1 MTNDPTAIPH
11 RTTPRLVERPW
22 GGRRL
27 GDFVDTPLPGPG
39 PFGEA
44 WLAGPDAVV
53 AAGPAA
59 GATIG
64 SLARRH
70 GAAFVGTAPAD
81 RFGDRMP
88 LLVKLLDAAEPLSV
102 QVHPDDAYALRE
114 EAASGHLGKDEAWL
128 VLAAQPGAVVSWGWR
143 RDVDADEVRR
153 AAEGGDLGALLRE
166 EPVSPGDVI
175 VNEAGVVHAVGAGV
189 LLYEVQQASD
199 LTYRLYDY
207 GRLGLDGRPRP
218 LHVDA
223 ALAVARLT
231 PGDRPAPPARA
242 LAPGRTRLAHTRSFV
257 LERWEVGGDAPAQ
270 QDWTVEERSLEVWT
284 VLSGSAELVAGGV
297 TLELA
302 TGGTAVVPAGV
313 GPAGWRGAAVLA
325 RSTA

>member
-1 MTNDPTAIPH
+1 MTHDPTTIPH

-22 GGRRL
+22 GGVRL
-27 GDFVDTPLPGPG
+27 ADLVDAPHPGAG

-44 WLAGPDAVV
+44 WLAGPDTVV
-53 AAGPAA
+53 ADGPAA
-59 GATIG
+59 GATLE

-70 GAAFVGTAPAD
+70 GAAFVGTAPAA

-128 VLAAQPGAVVSWGWR
+128 ILEAESGATVSWGWR
-143 RDVDADEVRR
+143 RAVDADEVRR
-153 AAEGGDLGALLRE
+153 AASGGDLGALLRE

-199 LTYRLYDY
+199 LTYRLYDH
-207 GRLGLDGRPRP
+207 GRVGLDGRPRP

-231 PGDRPAPPARA
+231 PGDRPAPRARPV
-242 LAPGRTRLAHTRSFV
+242 APGRTRLAHTRSFC
-257 LERWEVGGDAPAQ
+257 LERWEVGGDAPARQ
-270 QDWTVEERSLEVWT
+270 AWAVEERSLEVWT
-284 VLSGSAELVAGGV
+284 VLSGSAELAAGGV
-297 TLELA
+297 ALELA
-302 TGGTAVVPAGV
+302 SGGTVVVPAGV
-313 GPAGWRGAAVLA
+313 GPAGWRGDAVLA